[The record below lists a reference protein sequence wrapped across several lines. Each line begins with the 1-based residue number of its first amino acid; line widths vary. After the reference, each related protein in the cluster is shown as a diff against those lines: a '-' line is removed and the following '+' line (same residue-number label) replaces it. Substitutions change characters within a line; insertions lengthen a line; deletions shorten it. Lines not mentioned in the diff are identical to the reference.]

1 MTEKNSVAW
10 VMSSNALKEWI
21 LKDPLDKWKE
31 GGWRLE
37 SCLYIPFTERIL
49 KGFVCSMSEKVAE
62 EWVISPTVIDSPN
75 SKEILSSVNVREPNG
90 RMYLAYTCHW
100 PIESWQNS
108 FSQLRINGGGM
119 TRASYCHWPNE
130 YLTVFAMTE
139 KRTEVWD
146 MATTIIDQ
154 TKSTRI
160 LSINVWE
167 WNWVM
172 PPVDF
177 YEKKPYG
184 TCSLSDTKGN
194 ESIRHASSY
203 DWQNESLGSIH
214 FNDEKEMESWVRPLT
229 AIDQK

>member
-1 MTEKNSVAW
+1 MKRTWVEAW
-10 VMSSNALKEWI
+10 VMSVHSIHRTNPKRV
-21 LKDPLDKWKE
+21 
-31 GGWRLE
+31 RL
-37 SCLYIPFTERIL
+37 LNVR
-49 KGFVCSMSEKVAE
+49 
-62 EWVISPTVIDSPN
+62 
-75 SKEILSSVNVREPNG
+75 EILSSVNVREPNG

-100 PIESWQNS
+100 PIESWQDS

-130 YLTVFAMTE
+130 YLTVLAMTE

-229 AIDQK
+229 AIDQKKGSISLMIEVGWDGSMNQGFMTKINL